1 MVNVG
6 IHAVKILQLLTKTL
20 LCNKRG
26 PFTTFANKAEKD
38 RRWCAVALSEFTV
51 ISISNPLTPV

>member
-1 MVNVG
+1 MEGDIQEMVNVG
-6 IHAVKILQLLTKTL
+6 IHVVKILQLLTKTL

-38 RRWCAVALSEFTV
+38 R
-51 ISISNPLTPV
+51 